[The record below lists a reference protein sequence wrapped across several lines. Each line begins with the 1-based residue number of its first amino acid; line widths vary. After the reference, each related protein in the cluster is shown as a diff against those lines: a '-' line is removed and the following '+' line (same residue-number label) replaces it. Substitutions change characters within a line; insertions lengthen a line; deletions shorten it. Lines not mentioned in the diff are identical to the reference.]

1 MLLPNDFWDKVD
13 EFGLVLKQFNK
24 IHSLT
29 NYNDIK
35 PAVED
40 SIKPLEFLDIS
51 PKTVCDVGSGAG
63 FPALFLSLILQ
74 TSEFHLYEPIA
85 KKSSFL
91 TYVKMKLG
99 LKNITVHPKKLEDS
113 TKFIAD
119 LITSRA
125 LMKTQFLLKIC
136 NGFYDENT
144 KFLLYKGSLAK
155 DEIND
160 LECQKDIIKN
170 GAHRNYIFLKG
181 IKC

>member
-13 EFGLVLKQFNK
+13 EFELVLKQFNK

-35 PAVED
+35 PVVED

-63 FPALFLSLILQ
+63 FPAIFLSLILQ

-91 TYVKMKLG
+91 AYVKTKLG
-99 LKNITVHPKKLEDS
+99 LKT
-113 TKFIAD
+113 
-119 LITSRA
+119 
-125 LMKTQFLLKIC
+125 
-136 NGFYDENT
+136 
-144 KFLLYKGSLAK
+144 
-155 DEIND
+155 
-160 LECQKDIIKN
+160 
-170 GAHRNYIFLKG
+170 
-181 IKC
+181 